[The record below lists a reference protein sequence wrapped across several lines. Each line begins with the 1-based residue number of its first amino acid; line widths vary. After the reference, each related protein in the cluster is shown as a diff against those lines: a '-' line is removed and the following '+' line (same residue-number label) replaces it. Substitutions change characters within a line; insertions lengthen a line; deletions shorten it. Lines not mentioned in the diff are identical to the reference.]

1 MEINGVWVGWGL
13 GDWSRNPDGTD
24 RDNTVRRAKKYMR
37 AMFRSYAGGLADSN
51 KFDQQMY
58 DVVCI
63 MQDRLVDRP
72 MNEYSLVQGNFIRGV
87 LDLPTQLAMG
97 FRKPIHQQ
105 KPNVAVTRPIIF
117 SVEGHMSDM
126 FFGPAAGT
134 AENVQ
139 NRGLCW
145 WKPVWYN
152 STALPFDN
160 KSGVE
165 ALVAMCVG
173 HWVEGPPVDPNNPDG
188 PKVMWDFRPGTSWG
202 ITGFSQGAMVIS
214 EFMEQEVL
222 NPNGRCHFRLKD
234 FKRGLAIGNP
244 RREKGKLCSW
254 AVKQLNKTSSG
265 IMDRDFV
272 TTGTEIENKWAENAH
287 EGDMFADSPEGEVGE
302 YQTAIA
308 KIITENSWFGGQAT
322 IFAKVMLLL
331 GNVPAQMI
339 NVVKAIISAIL
350 FLARNPNPHYS
361 TVVEA
366 GDIEWMK
373 GVAA

>member
-13 GDWSRNPDGTD
+13 GDWSHNPDGTD
-24 RDNTVRRAKKYMR
+24 RDDTVRRAKKYMR
-37 AMFRSYAGGLADSN
+37 AMFRSYAGGLAESN

-58 DVVCI
+58 DIVCI
-63 MQDRLVDRP
+63 MQDKLVARP
-72 MNEYSLVQGNFIRGV
+72 MNAYVLVAGKFIRGV

-97 FRKPIHQQ
+97 FRKLGPAPIQRR
-105 KPNVAVTRPIIF
+105 AIIF

-126 FFGPAAGT
+126 FFGPAAGA

-152 STALPFDN
+152 NTALPFDN
-160 KSGVE
+160 RSGIE
-165 ALVAMCVG
+165 ALVVMFLSD
-173 HWVEGPPVDPNNPDG
+173 WIEGPPVDVNNPDG
-188 PKVMWDFRPGTSWG
+188 PKIMWDFRPGTAWG

-214 EFMEQEVL
+214 EFMEREVL
-222 NPNGRCHFRLKD
+222 NPNGRCHFRLSD

-254 AVKQLNKTSSG
+254 AVKQLAKTSSG
-265 IMDRDFV
+265 IMDHDFV
-272 TTGTEIENKWAENAH
+272 TTGTAIEDKWAENAH
-287 EGDMFADSPEGEVGE
+287 EGDMFADNPEGEVGE

-322 IFAKVMLLL
+322 VFAKVLGIL
-331 GNVPAQMI
+331 GNVPASMLNI
-339 NVVKAIISAIL
+339 VKAIISAIM